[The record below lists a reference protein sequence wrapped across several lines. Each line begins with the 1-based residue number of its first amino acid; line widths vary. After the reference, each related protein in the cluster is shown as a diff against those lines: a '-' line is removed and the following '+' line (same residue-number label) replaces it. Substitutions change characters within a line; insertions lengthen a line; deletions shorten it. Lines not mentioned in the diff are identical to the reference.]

1 MRASLFTASW
11 PLTFKIP
18 ALVAM
23 LMVAV
28 SILVSQQVLSRL
40 QATQEKHL
48 REMGNAYLDGLS
60 SSLVPALLRHD
71 VWETFDT
78 IDRSKGMYRG
88 LPPVGTIVLDAAAT
102 VLAASDPRAAPTGT
116 TLPADVAS
124 RFPRGGGFRAEDD
137 GSRAYLS
144 RDLVYQDR
152 TVGSVYA
159 SFDTTHLAAE
169 RREVLLTLIATN
181 AVITLI
187 LAILGYL
194 VVKRMVRPV
203 RILSDHLQN
212 SAVSNV
218 LPVPTELQ
226 NARGETGRLF
236 RSYGR
241 LVAAVHERENLAQRL
256 ADEQRLASLGRLAS
270 GMAHEI
276 NNPLGG
282 LFNSLDTLKRH
293 GDKPLV
299 RKATIELL
307 ERGLGGIRDV
317 VKTALVSYR
326 AAGETR
332 ALQPVDLDDLRLLM
346 RPETERRAITLG
358 WTSELTGSVAVDA
371 TKIRQSLLNLLLN
384 ACAASPN
391 GSVILF
397 SARQAGA
404 WLVTSIDDSGPG
416 LPPDAA
422 RFLMSDTAL
431 GSPYAPTAGLGL
443 WLVRRLV
450 EEMLGEMTIEASALG
465 GTRIVL
471 RVPLQH
477 EEVLSN
483 VA

>member
-1 MRASLFTASW
+1 MIRPFTASW
-11 PLTFKIP
+11 PLTVKIP
-18 ALVAM
+18 TLVAL

-28 SILVSQQVLSRL
+28 SVLVSQQVLIRL

-60 SSLVPALLRHD
+60 SSLIPALLRHD

-78 IDRSKGMYRG
+78 IDRARGMYRG
-88 LPPVGTIVLDAAAT
+88 LAPAGTIVLDAQAA
-102 VLAASDPRAAPTGT
+102 VLAASDPRAVPTGIP
-116 TLPADVAS
+116 LPPDVAA
-124 RFPRGGGFRAEDD
+124 RFPPGGGFHAEDD

-159 SFDTTHLAAE
+159 SFDTAHLAAE
-169 RREVLLTLIATN
+169 RREVLLTLIASN
-181 AVITLI
+181 AVITLV
-187 LAILGYL
+187 LAVLGYL
-194 VVKRMVRPV
+194 AVKRMVRPM
-203 RILSDHLQN
+203 RILSDHLQR
-212 SAVSNV
+212 SAVSDV
-218 LPVPTELQ
+218 VPVAAELQ
-226 NARGETGRLF
+226 AARGETGRLF

-241 LVAAVHERENLAQRL
+241 LIEAVREREELAQRL

-299 RKATIELL
+299 RKATIPLL
-307 ERGLGGIRDV
+307 ERGLSGIRDV

-326 AAGETR
+326 TGGECR
-332 ALQPVDLDDLRLLM
+332 PLLPADLDDLRLLM
-346 RPETERRAITLG
+346 SPETDRRAITLG
-358 WTSELTGSVAVDA
+358 WTCELTTSVPVDA
-371 TKIRQSLLNLLLN
+371 TKVRQVLLNLLLN

-391 GSVILF
+391 GSVVLF
-397 SARQAGA
+397 SARQAA
-404 WLVTSIDDSGPG
+404 NSLVTAIDDSGPG
-416 LPPDAA
+416 LPPEAE
-422 RFLMSDTAL
+422 RFLVSPDEPQ
-431 GSPYAPTAGLGL
+431 SPYEPQAGLGL
-443 WLVRRLV
+443 WQIRRLV
-450 EEMLGEMTIEASALG
+450 AEMRGEMAIEPSALG

-471 RVPLQH
+471 RVPLP
-477 EEVLSN
+477 EEEALSD

>member
-1 MRASLFTASW
+1 MARFAASSW
-11 PLTFKIP
+11 PLTVKVP
-18 ALVAM
+18 TLVAL

-28 SILVSQQVLSRL
+28 SILVSQQVLGRL

-48 REMGNAYLDGLS
+48 RELGNAYLDGLS
-60 SSLVPALLRHD
+60 SSLIPALLRHD

-78 IDRSKGMYRG
+78 IDRAKGMYRG
-88 LPPVGTIVLDAAAT
+88 LAPDGTIVLDAQAR
-102 VLAASDPRAAPTGT
+102 VLAASDPRAVPTGIA
-116 TLPADVAS
+116 LPADVAA
-124 RFPRGGGFRAEDD
+124 RFPAGGGFLANED

-159 SFDTTHLAAE
+159 SFDTAHLAAE
-169 RREVLLTLIATN
+169 RREVLLALIASN
-181 AVITLI
+181 AVITLV

-194 VVKRMVRPV
+194 VVTRMVRPM
-203 RILSDHLQN
+203 RILGDHLQR
-212 SAVSNV
+212 SAVSDMS
-218 LPVPTELQ
+218 PVAPELLA
-226 NARGETGRLF
+226 ARGETGRLL

-241 LVAAVHERENLAQRL
+241 LVDAVREREELARRL
-256 ADEQRLASLGRLAS
+256 AEEQRLASLGRLAS

-299 RKATIELL
+299 RKATIALL

-326 AAGETR
+326 AGGECR
-332 ALQPVDLDDLRLLM
+332 ALLPADLDDLRLLM
-346 RPETERRAITLG
+346 RSETQRRAITLG
-358 WTSELTGSVAVDA
+358 WTSELAASVPVDA
-371 TKIRQSLLNLLLN
+371 TKIRQALLNLLLN

-391 GSVILF
+391 GSVVLF
-397 SARQAGA
+397 AARRAGTV
-404 WLVTSIDDSGPG
+404 LVASIDDSGDG
-416 LPPDAA
+416 LPPEAA
-422 RFLMSDTAL
+422 QFLT
-431 GSPYAPTAGLGL
+431 SPDEPRSPREPQAGLGL

-450 EEMLGEMTIEASALG
+450 AEMRGEIAIETSTLG

-471 RVPLQH
+471 RVPLQQQEALPH
-477 EEVLSN
+477 

>member
-1 MRASLFTASW
+1 MPRRLAASW
-11 PLTFKIP
+11 PLTVKIP
-18 ALVAM
+18 TLVAM

-28 SILVSQQVLSRL
+28 SVLVSQQVLSRL

-48 REMGNAYLDGLS
+48 QEMGNAYLDGLS
-60 SSLVPALLRHD
+60 SSLIPALLRHD
-71 VWETFDT
+71 VWEAFDT
-78 IDRSKGMYRG
+78 IDRARGMYRG
-88 LPPVGTIVLDAAAT
+88 LAPAGTIVLDAQAT
-102 VLAASDPRAAPTGT
+102 VLAASDPRAVPTGIS
-116 TLPADVAS
+116 LPADVAAH
-124 RFPRGGGFRAEDD
+124 FPPGGGFLAEDD

-144 RDLVYQDR
+144 RDLVFQDR
-152 TVGSVYA
+152 TLGSVYA
-159 SFDTTHLAAE
+159 SFDTAHLAAE
-169 RREVLLTLIATN
+169 RREVLLTLIASN
-181 AVITLI
+181 ALITLI

-194 VVKRMVRPV
+194 VVKRMVRPI
-203 RILSDHLQN
+203 RILSDHLQK
-212 SAVSNV
+212 SAMSDVM
-218 LPVPTELQ
+218 PVPAALQ
-226 NARGETGRLF
+226 TARGETGRLF

-241 LVAAVHERENLAQRL
+241 LVDAVREREELAQRL

-299 RKATIELL
+299 RKATIALL

-326 AAGETR
+326 AGGECR
-332 ALQPVDLDDLRLLM
+332 PLQPADLDDLRLLM

-358 WTSELTGSVAVDA
+358 WTSEISAGIPVDA
-371 TKIRQSLLNLLLN
+371 TKIRQTLLNLLLN

-391 GSVILF
+391 GSVVLF

-404 WLVTSIDDSGPG
+404 QLVATIDDSGSG
-416 LPPDAA
+416 LPAEAA
-422 RFLMSDTAL
+422 RFLTSPDEPR
-431 GSPYAPTAGLGL
+431 SPYEPQAGLGL

-450 EEMLGEMTIEASALG
+450 AEMRGEMDVATSALG

-471 RVPLQH
+471 RVPLR
-477 EEVLSN
+477 EEEALSD